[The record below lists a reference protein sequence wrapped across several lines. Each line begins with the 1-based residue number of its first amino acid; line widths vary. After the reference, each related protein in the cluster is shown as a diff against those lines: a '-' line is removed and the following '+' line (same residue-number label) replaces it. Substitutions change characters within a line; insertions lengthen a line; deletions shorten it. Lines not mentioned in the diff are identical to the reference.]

1 MNGFSENCEK
11 YVDPAWAM
19 VNYMNA
25 GRKFGFS
32 MYSSARDW
40 MKLLFRNNIKCM
52 VFSQQDANEF
62 RRKFSDR
69 EIDAGLTYPS
79 RERFCNSLFFEN
91 QGLDKSQALLV
102 DDDDRTIAI
111 SLEWF

>member
-1 MNGFSENCEK
+1 MNGFSENYEK
-11 YVDPAWAM
+11 YVDPTWAM

-32 MYSSARDW
+32 MFSSARDW

-52 VFSQQDANEF
+52 VFSPQDANEF
-62 RRKFSDR
+62 RRKFSSR
-69 EIDAGLTYPS
+69 EIDAGFAYPS
-79 RERFCNSLFFEN
+79 MERFCSSLFVEN

-102 DDDDRTIAI
+102 DGDDRTIAI
-111 SLEWF
+111 RLEWF

>member
-40 MKLLFRNNIKCM
+40 MKLLFRNNIKFRWNNDG
-52 VFSQQDANEF
+52 FSIHNLRGGQF
-62 RRKFSDR
+62 R
-69 EIDAGLTYPS
+69 
-79 RERFCNSLFFEN
+79 LFMPTPC
-91 QGLDKSQALLV
+91 Q
-102 DDDDRTIAI
+102 
-111 SLEWF
+111 